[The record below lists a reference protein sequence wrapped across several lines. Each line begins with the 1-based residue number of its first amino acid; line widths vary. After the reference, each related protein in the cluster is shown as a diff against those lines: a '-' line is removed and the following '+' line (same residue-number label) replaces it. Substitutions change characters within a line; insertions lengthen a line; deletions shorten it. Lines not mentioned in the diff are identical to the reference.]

1 MQKNKKHSRQ
11 GMETHNLIGR
21 GSWTHVQNK
30 AEYVHQTNWK
40 DMNSKILTL
49 SMVGVVANQIVGMST
64 KAINV
69 PIGK

>member
-1 MQKNKKHSRQ
+1 
-11 GMETHNLIGR
+11 
-21 GSWTHVQNK
+21 
-30 AEYVHQTNWK
+30 
-40 DMNSKILTL
+40 MNSKILTL

>member
-1 MQKNKKHSRQ
+1 MQKNKKHSGQ
-11 GMETHNLIGR
+11 GMETHNSIGR

-30 AEYVHQTNWK
+30 TEYVHQKNWK
-40 DMNSKILTL
+40 DMKSKRLTL
-49 SMVGVVANQIVGMST
+49 SMVGVVTNQIVGIST